1 MQNLSIFGVGGHSKV
16 VIDTA
21 ILSGFSNF
29 ELYDDNPSTHDTLHN
44 CFRVQGGIP
53 NSLHGVA
60 VIAIGNNYIRQ
71 KISTRVKDVKWQTL
85 IHPGAIVAKDVEIG
99 EGSLIFAGAI
109 VQPGVKIGR
118 HCIINTGACIDHDSV
133 IEDFV
138 HIAPNC
144 ALAGGVRVGEG
155 TLVGIG
161 TSVILNTTI
170 GKWTM
175 IGAGA
180 VVIHNQPDF
189 CTSVGSPARPI
200 KFHNEAQ

>member
-1 MQNLSIFGVGGHSKV
+1 MQNLLIFGVGGHSKV
-16 VIDTA
+16 IIDTA
-21 ILSGFSNF
+21 IRSGYSHLA
-29 ELYDDNPSTHDTLHN
+29 LYDDNPLIHRTVYYG
-44 CFRVQGGIP
+44 FRVQGRIP
-53 NSLHGVA
+53 DVVNGAA
-60 VIAIGNNYIRQ
+60 VIAIGNNRVRQ
-71 KISTRVKDVKWQTL
+71 KISSHVKGVTWQAL
-85 IHPGAIVAKDVEIG
+85 VHPGAIVAKDVEIG
-99 EGSLIFAGAI
+99 EGSVIFAGAV
-109 VQPGVKIGR
+109 VQPGAKIGK

-133 IEDFV
+133 LGDFV

-144 ALAGGVRVGEG
+144 ALAGGVSVGEG

-161 TSVILNTTI
+161 ASVILNTTI
-170 GKWTM
+170 GKWTT